1 MLTVLA
7 EHDKDI
13 AGRLSDI
20 TSGEL
25 ARTQGCVTLLIKT
38 SSERVADFLLNI
50 ADRSPKTKN
59 IELLMSRA
67 EIADHLGLTI
77 ETVSRTFA
85 KLEATNAIAR
95 SGLRHVKL
103 RNRAVL
109 ERISTASA

>member
-1 MLTVLA
+1 LGL
-7 EHDKDI
+7 
-13 AGRLSDI
+13 
-20 TSGEL
+20 
-25 ARTQGCVTLLIKT
+25 
-38 SSERVADFLLNI
+38 